1 MVTALLRRPGDM
13 LAGVEGPFAPWG
25 VQLAGN
31 FSRAVALASYQ
42 RARGRLV
49 GILGDVQPMVL
60 GSRLRHRGR
69 AVFYR
74 VRVPAP
80 TRAAANTLC
89 DRIRAAGGACIVLRN

>member
-1 MVTALLRRPGDM
+1 
-13 LAGVEGPFAPWG
+13 
-25 VQLAGN
+25 
-31 FSRAVALASYQ
+31 
-42 RARGRLV
+42 
-49 GILGDVQPMVL
+49 MVL